1 LWHGEPNAISNA
13 IGCAKFS
20 SRSHDAVIRVYD
32 EAGNVIET
40 HEHKGDFKEWWT
52 SPSNFRRSNWEEGP
66 SKMPVPRGKC
76 EDRMAAFALGCFPRR
91 IDIPVSLRKQS
102 LDACQMSPRLADALR
117 RSGIRVLGDLQGRK
131 VGDFAWQ
138 RNCGFNTLHELDS
151 LVRRVQSVAENAS
164 RVGNG
169 TYSRRPACCAVEQRR
184 RLGKARASHRK
195 PGTEARFSIPES
207 VCKLQFD
214 ELPITRR
221 LASVVRSIGARTL
234 GDLNGLSACE
244 LLRCKNC
251 YWHTVAEIQQLI
263 ERAIAGEFDVARI
276 EQSKAAAELLI
287 LLEQGM
293 AKLPS
298 RENQFLLARIR
309 GLTYAEIGRRFGFT
323 RARAHQV
330 TAKALHT
337 LRNIWGP
344 RVPRLLD
351 MVKHRLSLSN
361 ASELT
366 PALLE
371 QWVGESSRCLRLSRE
386 THLRLIDAL
395 DADILLATKREFL

>member
-1 LWHGEPNAISNA
+1 
-13 IGCAKFS
+13 
-20 SRSHDAVIRVYD
+20 
-32 EAGNVIET
+32 
-40 HEHKGDFKEWWT
+40 
-52 SPSNFRRSNWEEGP
+52 
-66 SKMPVPRGKC
+66 
-76 EDRMAAFALGCFPRR
+76 
-91 IDIPVSLRKQS
+91 
-102 LDACQMSPRLADALR
+102 
-117 RSGIRVLGDLQGRK
+117 
-131 VGDFAWQ
+131 
-138 RNCGFNTLHELDS
+138 
-151 LVRRVQSVAENAS
+151 
-164 RVGNG
+164 
-169 TYSRRPACCAVEQRR
+169 
-184 RLGKARASHRK
+184 
-195 PGTEARFSIPES
+195 
-207 VCKLQFD
+207 
-214 ELPITRR
+214 
-221 LASVVRSIGARTL
+221 
-234 GDLNGLSACE
+234 
-244 LLRCKNC
+244 
-251 YWHTVAEIQQLI
+251 VAEIQQLI

-344 RVPRLLD
+344 RVPRLLY
-351 MVKHRLSLSN
+351 MVKRRLSLSN